1 MDSNTADS
9 HLPKSK
15 QGRGGGLHPPPA
27 DSRMSF
33 WEEVQRTTVI
43 IIRCCA
49 NECKAIDVCIAE
61 MFSFVL
67 RFATSVCTLRCWKY
81 RRAAKSLMRK
91 CKYVLT
97 IRIRSSWSASFLF
110 LCAYVLVRG
119 DVDALMVE
127 VWLRIL
133 PESWRACID
142 IKLQRFLNLRYWS
155 TGGGT

>member
-15 QGRGGGLHPPPA
+15 QGGGVASPPLA
-27 DSRMSF
+27 DSDSRTSF

-49 NECKAIDVCIAE
+49 NESKAIDVCIAE

-67 RFATSVCTLRCWKY
+67 RFATSVCTVRCWKY

-110 LCAYVLVRG
+110 LCAYVLVCG

-127 VWLRIL
+127 VWLRIM

-142 IKLQRFLNLRYWS
+142 ILHLMEL
-155 TGGGT
+155 TPDE